1 MKKYLFALL
10 GILLM
15 QWNVLCAQ
23 VPVDTTKAEPMSWY
37 QAMRQTKYEWY
48 VSKQARN
55 VGDSIVK
62 YQLPSGGWAKNQDW
76 GLGPD
81 TVYMQDCF
89 RTGIGSTID
98 NGATCQELRFLAK
111 MYYYTN
117 LIDYRIAFLNG
128 MEFLLKMQYENG
140 GWPQYYPSRGEG
152 HYSNHI
158 TFNDNAMV
166 NVMNFLLEVSKNGE
180 PYDMLWLPKDLLERC
195 KNAYDKGVECILK
208 CQIIVDGQPTV
219 WCQQHDE
226 VTFKPAG
233 GRVYELPSFCGTSET
248 ANILQVLYAQPNQ
261 RDERLIMA
269 IDGAIRWLENHKIE
283 GKAIEHYTNKEGK
296 PDIRLVD
303 RPGAPDMWA
312 RFYDLIS
319 GEPMF
324 CGRDGVPHK
333 KVEEIEYER
342 RTGYSWFGTEPA
354 ELIKYHSQ
362 WEAYILDSYK
372 MEE

>member
-1 MKKYLFALL
+1 MKKYLIALS

-15 QWNVLCAQ
+15 QWNVLYAQ

-55 VGDSIVK
+55 VADSIVK

-76 GLGPD
+76 GFGPD

-98 NGATCQELRFLAK
+98 NGATYQELRFLAK

-180 PYDMLWLPKDLLERC
+180 PYDMLWLPKDLLTRC
-195 KNAYDKGVECILK
+195 KAAYDKGVECILK

-233 GRVYELPSFCGTSET
+233 ARAYELPSFCGTSET
-248 ANILQVLYAQPNQ
+248 AKILQVLYAQPNQ

-283 GKAIEHYTNKEGK
+283 GKAVEHYINKEGK

-324 CGRDGVPHK
+324 CGRDGVPRK

-342 RTGYSWFGTEPA
+342 RTGYSWFGNEPA
-354 ELIKYHSQ
+354 ELIKYHSK